1 MKHIKVRMISNNMN
15 RLIAPIGRSR
25 LNILA
30 AIERVNPAV
39 VIAIT
44 TDQNNRIDEVAL
56 RQATGISD
64 LKVIIRSV
72 SNAFDTECVRDEM
85 LAIRDE
91 FPPSEDDF
99 TLISGSTNEISFL
112 SHMLWPGKIVSIK
125 RGLVSSI
132 DGKDDEHIIANKN
145 VLDLFGLQ
153 DIEGNLHRNGE
164 TEKLFPG
171 SSSYSIDR
179 LRGQIRIA
187 WRLNARNFL
196 SSSISLRNHV
206 EKKSELYG
214 SKTFHHEVYS
224 PEDFRLHEK
233 IREMITINLEEEE

>member
-1 MKHIKVRMISNNMN
+1 MISNNMN
-15 RLIAPIGRSR
+15 RLIAPVGRSR

-30 AIERVNPAV
+30 AIERVNPDV

-44 TDQNNRIDEVAL
+44 TDQNSRIDESSL
-56 RQATGISD
+56 RLASGISD
-64 LKVIIRSV
+64 LKVIIRSI

-85 LAIRDE
+85 LAIRNE
-91 FPPSEDDF
+91 FPPSENDF
-99 TLISGSTNEISFL
+99 TLISGSTNEISFM
-112 SHMLWPGKIVSIK
+112 SHMLWPGKVVSIK

-132 DGKDDEHIIANKN
+132 EGIDDEHIIANKN

-153 DIEGNLHRNGE
+153 DIEGNLHRNGVR
-164 TEKLFPG
+164 EKLFPG

-179 LRGQIRIA
+179 LRGQIRIV

-196 SSSISLRNHV
+196 ASSINLRNHV
-206 EKKSELYG
+206 EKKAELYG
-214 SKTFHHEVYS
+214 SKTFYHEVYS